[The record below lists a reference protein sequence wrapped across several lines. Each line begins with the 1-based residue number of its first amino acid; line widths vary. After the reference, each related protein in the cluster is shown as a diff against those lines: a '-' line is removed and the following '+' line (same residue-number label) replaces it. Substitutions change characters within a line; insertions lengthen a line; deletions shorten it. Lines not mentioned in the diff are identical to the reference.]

1 MPSSN
6 ETAMASFTAVD
17 LSKLQ
22 APDLIEALNFET
34 IFVDA
39 LAQFRKLLP
48 EFSALTEADPVYKI
62 LQLFAAREL
71 LLRQRANDKA
81 QQTMLAF
88 ATGSNLDHLGALFG
102 VARLLLDPGNSQT
115 GAPPT
120 YESDVD
126 FRRRIQ
132 LAPEGFSVAGPKGA
146 YIFHALSASADVMDA
161 SATSPAPGQVLV
173 TVQSRTGDGTAP
185 QELLDEV
192 VAVLADD
199 GVRPLTDEVA
209 VQSAEII
216 PYAIRGRLYTYAG
229 PDSAV
234 VIREALRSLQAYLA
248 EAHRIGRDVPESAI
262 KAKLFAD
269 GVQRIELDEPA
280 ADILISR
287 TQAAYCTAIDIVHAG
302 IDE

>member
-1 MPSSN
+1 
-6 ETAMASFTAVD
+6 MASFTAVD

-22 APDLIEALNFET
+22 APDLIEVLSFESL
-34 IFVDA
+34 FAEA
-39 LAQFRKLLP
+39 LARFRQLMP
-48 EFSALTEADPVYKI
+48 EFSALTEADPVYKL

-71 LLRQRANDKA
+71 LIRQRANDKA

-88 ATGSNLDHLGALFG
+88 ATGTNLDHLGALFG
-102 VARLLLDPGNSQT
+102 VARLVLDPGQPDA
-115 GAPPT
+115 GVAPT
-120 YESDVD
+120 FESDVD

-132 LAPEGFSVAGPKGA
+132 LAPEGFSVAGPEGA
-146 YIFHALSASADVMDA
+146 YIYHALSAAADVMDA

-173 TVQSRTGDGTAP
+173 TVQSRIGDGTAA
-185 QELLDEV
+185 QALLDQ
-192 VAVLADD
+192 VASILTNDD
-199 GVRPLTDEVA
+199 VRPLTDSVT
-209 VQSAEII
+209 VQSAQIV
-216 PYAIRGRLYTYAG
+216 PYAIRGRVYTYAG

-234 VIREALRSLQAYLA
+234 VMREALRSLQAYLD

-269 GVQRIELDEPA
+269 GVQRIELDSPA
-280 ADILISR
+280 ADIRISR

>member
-1 MPSSN
+1 
-6 ETAMASFTAVD
+6 MASFTAVD
-17 LSKLQ
+17 LSRLK
-22 APDLIEALNFET
+22 APDLIDALDFET
-34 IFVDA
+34 IFAEA

-88 ATGSNLDHLGALFG
+88 ATGANLDHLGALFG
-102 VARLLLDPGNSQT
+102 VARLVLDPGQRDI
-115 GAPPT
+115 GLAPT

-132 LAPEGFSVAGPKGA
+132 LAPEGFSVAGPEGA

-192 VAVLADD
+192 AAVLADD

>member
-1 MPSSN
+1 
-6 ETAMASFTAVD
+6 MASFTAVD

-22 APDLIEALNFET
+22 APDLIEVLSFEAIFEEALT
-34 IFVDA
+34 
-39 LAQFRKLLP
+39 QFRKLLP

-88 ATGSNLDHLGALFG
+88 ATGNNLDHLGALFG
-102 VARLLLDPGNSQT
+102 VARLVLDPGRPEN
-115 GAPPT
+115 GIAPT
-120 YESDVD
+120 LESDVD

-132 LAPEGFSVAGPKGA
+132 LAPEGFSVAGPEGA
-146 YIFHALSASADVMDA
+146 YIYHALSAAADVMDA

-185 QELLDEV
+185 QALLDEV
-192 VAVLADD
+192 AAILTNDD
-199 GVRPLTDEVA
+199 VRPLTDSVT
-209 VQSAEII
+209 VQSAQIV
-216 PYAIRGRLYTYAG
+216 PYVIRGRVYTYAG

-234 VIREALRSLQAYLA
+234 VMSEAMRSLQAYLD

-269 GVQRIELDEPA
+269 GVQRVELDSPA
-280 ADILISR
+280 ADIQINR
-287 TQAAYCTAIDIVHAG
+287 TQAAYCTAIEIVHAG
-302 IDE
+302 SDE

>member
-1 MPSSN
+1 
-6 ETAMASFTAVD
+6 MASFTAVD

-22 APDLIEALNFET
+22 APDLIEALDFET
-34 IFVDA
+34 ILAEA
-39 LAQFRKLLP
+39 LAQFRRLMP
-48 EFSALTEADPVYKI
+48 EFSALTEADPVYKL

-88 ATGSNLDHLGALFG
+88 ATGTNLDHLGALFG
-102 VARLLLDPGNSQT
+102 VARLVLDPGQPEIDI
-115 GAPPT
+115 APT

-132 LAPEGFSVAGPKGA
+132 LAPEGFSVAGPEGA
-146 YIFHALSASADVMDA
+146 YIYHALSAAADVMDA

-173 TVQSRTGDGTAP
+173 TVQSRTGDGAAP
-185 QELLDEV
+185 QALLDEV
-192 VAVLADD
+192 AAILTNDD
-199 GVRPLTDEVA
+199 VRPLTDNVT
-209 VQSAEII
+209 VQSAEIV
-216 PYAIRGRLYTYAG
+216 PYAIRGRVYTYAG

-234 VIREALRSLQAYLA
+234 VMREAMRSLLAYLA

-262 KAKLFAD
+262 KAKLFVD
-269 GVQRIELDEPA
+269 GVQRVELDSPA
-280 ADILISR
+280 ADIRISR
-287 TQAAYCTAIDIVHAG
+287 TQAAYCTSIDIVHAG

>member
-1 MPSSN
+1 M
-6 ETAMASFTAVD
+6 
-17 LSKLQ
+17 
-22 APDLIEALNFET
+22 
-34 IFVDA
+34 
-39 LAQFRKLLP
+39 
-48 EFSALTEADPVYKI
+48 
-62 LQLFAAREL
+62 
-71 LLRQRANDKA
+71 
-81 QQTMLAF
+81 
-88 ATGSNLDHLGALFG
+88 
-102 VARLLLDPGNSQT
+102 
-115 GAPPT
+115 
-120 YESDVD
+120 
-126 FRRRIQ
+126 
-132 LAPEGFSVAGPKGA
+132 
-146 YIFHALSASADVMDA
+146 
-161 SATSPAPGQVLV
+161 
-173 TVQSRTGDGTAP
+173 QSRTGDGTAP

-192 VAVLADD
+192 AAVLADD

-280 ADILISR
+280 ADIRISR

>member
-1 MPSSN
+1 
-6 ETAMASFTAVD
+6 MASFTAVD

-22 APDLIEALNFET
+22 APDLIEGLSFEV
-34 IFVDA
+34 IFSEA
-39 LAQFRKLLP
+39 LAQFRRLLP
-48 EFSALTEADPVYKI
+48 EFSALTEADPIYKL

-71 LLRQRANDKA
+71 LIRQRANDKA

-88 ATGSNLDHLGALFG
+88 ATGTNLDHLGALFG
-102 VARLLLDPGNSQT
+102 VARLVLDSGQPENGI
-115 GAPPT
+115 APT
-120 YESDVD
+120 HESDVD

-132 LAPEGFSVAGPKGA
+132 LAPQGFSVAGPEGA
-146 YIFHALSASADVMDA
+146 YIYHALSAAADVMDA

-192 VAVLADD
+192 AAVLTDAD
-199 GVRPLTDEVA
+199 VRPLTDEVA
-209 VQSAEII
+209 VQSAQIV
-216 PYAIRGRLYTYAG
+216 PYAIRGRVFTYAG

-234 VIREALRSLQAYLA
+234 VMREALRSLLAYLA

-269 GVQRIELDEPA
+269 GVQRVELDAPA
-280 ADILISR
+280 ADIRISR
-287 TQAAYCTAIDIVHAG
+287 TQAAYCTAIDISHAG

>member
-1 MPSSN
+1 M
-6 ETAMASFTAVD
+6 
-17 LSKLQ
+17 
-22 APDLIEALNFET
+22 
-34 IFVDA
+34 
-39 LAQFRKLLP
+39 P
-48 EFSALTEADPVYKI
+48 EFSALTEADPVYKL

-71 LLRQRANDKA
+71 LIRQRANDKA

-88 ATGSNLDHLGALFG
+88 ATGTNLDHLGALFG
-102 VARLLLDPGNSQT
+102 VARLVLDPGQPDA
-115 GAPPT
+115 GVAPAFET
-120 YESDVD
+120 DVD

-132 LAPEGFSVAGPKGA
+132 LAPEGFSVAGPEGA
-146 YIFHALSASADVMDA
+146 YIYHALSAAADVMDA

-185 QELLDEV
+185 QALLDQ
-192 VAVLADD
+192 VAAMLTDD
-199 GVRPLTDEVA
+199 DVRPMTDEVA
-209 VQSAEII
+209 VQSAQIV
-216 PYAIRGRLYTYAG
+216 PYAIRGRIYTYAG

-234 VIREALRSLQAYLA
+234 VMREALRSLQAYLA

-269 GVQRIELDEPA
+269 GVQRIELDSPA
-280 ADILISR
+280 ADIRISR

>member
-1 MPSSN
+1 
-6 ETAMASFTAVD
+6 MASFTAVD

-22 APDLIEALNFET
+22 APDLIEALDFET
-34 IFVDA
+34 IFTQA
-39 LAQFRKLLP
+39 IAQFRKLLP
-48 EFSALTEADPVYKI
+48 EFSALTEADPVYKL

-71 LLRQRANDKA
+71 LIRQRANDKA

-88 ATGSNLDHLGALFG
+88 ATGTNLDHLGALFG
-102 VARLLLDPGNSQT
+102 VARLVLDPGQPENGT
-115 GAPPT
+115 PTT

-132 LAPEGFSVAGPKGA
+132 LAPEGFSVAGPEGA
-146 YIFHALSASADVMDA
+146 YIYHALSAAADVMDA

-185 QELLDEV
+185 QALLDEV
-192 VAVLADD
+192 AAIFTNDD
-199 GVRPLTDEVA
+199 VRLLTDSVT
-209 VQSAEII
+209 VQSAQIV
-216 PYAIRGRLYTYAG
+216 PYAIRGRVYTYAG

-234 VIREALRSLQAYLA
+234 VMREAMRSLQAYLD

-269 GVQRIELDEPA
+269 GVQRMELDLPA
-280 ADILISR
+280 ADIRISR
-287 TQAAYCTAIDIVHAG
+287 TQAAYCTSIDIVHAG

>member
-1 MPSSN
+1 
-6 ETAMASFTAVD
+6 MASFTAVD

-22 APDLIEALNFET
+22 APDLIEALDFEV
-34 IFVDA
+34 ILAEA
-39 LAQFRKLLP
+39 LALFRRMLP
-48 EFSALTEADPVYKI
+48 EFSALTESDPVYKL

-71 LLRQRANDKA
+71 LIRQRANDKA

-88 ATGSNLDHLGALFG
+88 ATGTNLDHLGALFG
-102 VARLLLDPGNSQT
+102 VARLVLDPGQPEIDI
-115 GAPPT
+115 APT

-132 LAPEGFSVAGPKGA
+132 LAPEGFSVAGPEGA
-146 YIFHALSASADVMDA
+146 YIYHALSAAADVMDA

-185 QELLDEV
+185 QALLDEV
-192 VAVLADD
+192 AAILTNDD
-199 GVRPLTDEVA
+199 VRPLTDNVA
-209 VQSAEII
+209 VQSAQIV
-216 PYAIRGRLYTYAG
+216 PYAIRGRVYTYAG

-234 VIREALRSLQAYLA
+234 VMREAMRSLKAYLD

-269 GVQRIELDEPA
+269 GVQRVELDSPA
-280 ADILISR
+280 ADIRISR
-287 TQAAYCTAIDIVHAG
+287 TQAAYCPSIDIVHAG

>member
-1 MPSSN
+1 M
-6 ETAMASFTAVD
+6 TSFTAVD
-17 LSKLQ
+17 LSKLS
-22 APDLIEALNFET
+22 APDLLEKLNFEA
-34 IFVDA
+34 IFIQI
-39 LAQFRKLLP
+39 LTQFRSLVP
-48 EFSALTEADPVYKI
+48 EFSALTEADPVYKL

-88 ATGSNLDHLGALFG
+88 ATGTNLDHLGALFG
-102 VARLLLDPGNSQT
+102 VARLMLDPGQPEIDI
-115 GAPPT
+115 APT

-132 LAPEGFSVAGPKGA
+132 LAPEGFSVAGPEGA
-146 YIFHALSASADVMDA
+146 YIYHALSAAADVMDA

-185 QELLDEV
+185 QALLDEV
-192 VAVLADD
+192 AAILTNDD
-199 GVRPLTDEVA
+199 VRPLTDNVT
-209 VQSAEII
+209 VQSAQIV
-216 PYAIRGRLYTYAG
+216 PYAIRGRVYTYAG

-234 VIREALRSLQAYLA
+234 VMREAMRSLQAYLD

-269 GVQRIELDEPA
+269 GVQRIELDSPA
-280 ADILISR
+280 ADVRISR
-287 TQAAYCTAIDIVHAG
+287 TQAAYCTAIDILHAG

>member
-1 MPSSN
+1 
-6 ETAMASFTAVD
+6 MASFTAVD

-22 APDLIEALNFET
+22 APDLIEALDFEV
-34 IFVDA
+34 IFDQA
-39 LAQFRKLLP
+39 LVQFHRLLP
-48 EFSALTEADPVYKI
+48 EFSALTEADPVYKL

-71 LLRQRANDKA
+71 LIRQRANDKA

-88 ATGSNLDHLGALFG
+88 ATGTNLDHLGALFG
-102 VARLLLDPGNSQT
+102 VARLVLDLGQPQNGV
-115 GAPPT
+115 APT

-132 LAPEGFSVAGPKGA
+132 LAPEGFSVAGPEGA
-146 YIFHALSASADVMDA
+146 YIYHALSAAADVMDA

-173 TVQSRTGDGTAP
+173 TVQSRTGNGTAP
-185 QELLDEV
+185 QALLDEV
-192 VAVLADD
+192 SAILTNDD
-199 GVRPLTDEVA
+199 VRPLTDSVT
-209 VQSAEII
+209 VQSAQIV
-216 PYAIRGRLYTYAG
+216 PYAIRGRVYTYAG

-234 VIREALRSLQAYLA
+234 VMREAMRSLQAYLD

-269 GVQRIELDEPA
+269 GVQRVELDSPA
-280 ADILISR
+280 ADIRISR
-287 TQAAYCTAIDIVHAG
+287 TQAAYCTAIDISHAG

>member
-1 MPSSN
+1 
-6 ETAMASFTAVD
+6 MASFTAVD

-22 APDLIEALNFET
+22 APDLIETLNFEA
-34 IFVDA
+34 IFAQA
-39 LAQFRKLLP
+39 LALFRRLMP
-48 EFSALTEADPVYKI
+48 EFSALSESDPIYKI
-62 LQLFAAREL
+62 LQLFAAREML
-71 LLRQRANDKA
+71 IRQRANDKA

-88 ATGSNLDHLGALFG
+88 ATGTNLDHLGALFG
-102 VARLLLDPGNSQT
+102 VTRLLLDPGQPET
-115 GAPPT
+115 GVAPT

-132 LAPEGFSVAGPKGA
+132 LAPEGFSVAGPEGA
-146 YIFHALSASADVMDA
+146 YIYHALSAAADVMDA

-185 QELLDEV
+185 QPLLDQ
-192 VAVLADD
+192 VAAILTNDD
-199 GVRPLTDEVA
+199 VRPLTDSVT
-209 VQSAEII
+209 VQSAQIV
-216 PYAIRGRLYTYAG
+216 PYAIRGRVYTYAG

-234 VIREALRSLQAYLA
+234 VMREALRSLQAYLA

-269 GVQRIELDEPA
+269 GVQRVELDSPA
-280 ADILISR
+280 ADIRISR

>member
-1 MPSSN
+1 
-6 ETAMASFTAVD
+6 MASFTAVD
-17 LSKLQ
+17 LSKLK
-22 APDLIEALNFET
+22 APDLIEALSFET
-34 IFVDA
+34 IFAEA
-39 LAQFRKLLP
+39 LAQFRRLMP
-48 EFSALTEADPVYKI
+48 EFSAVTEADPAYKL

-71 LLRQRANDKA
+71 LIRQRANDKA

-88 ATGSNLDHLGALFG
+88 ATGTNLDHLGALFG
-102 VARLLLDPGNSQT
+102 VARLLLNPGQSET
-115 GAPPT
+115 GVAPT

-132 LAPEGFSVAGPKGA
+132 LAPEGFSVAGPEGA
-146 YIFHALSASADVMDA
+146 YIYHALSASADVMDA

-192 VAVLADD
+192 TAVLTDAD
-199 GVRPLTDEVA
+199 VRPLTDEVA
-209 VQSAEII
+209 VQSAQIV
-216 PYAIRGRLYTYAG
+216 PYAIRGRVYTYAG

-234 VIREALRSLQAYLA
+234 VMRETLRSLQAYLA
-248 EAHRIGRDVPESAI
+248 EAQRIGRDVPESAI
-262 KAKLFAD
+262 KAKLFVD
-269 GVQRIELDEPA
+269 GVQRVELDSPA
-280 ADILISR
+280 ADIRISR

>member
-1 MPSSN
+1 
-6 ETAMASFTAVD
+6 MASFTAVD

-22 APDLIEALNFET
+22 APDLIEALDFET
-34 IFVDA
+34 IFAEA

-48 EFSALTEADPVYKI
+48 AFSALTEADPVYKI

-88 ATGSNLDHLGALFG
+88 ATGANLDHLGALFG
-102 VARLLLDPGNSQT
+102 VARLVLDSGQRDI
-115 GAPPT
+115 GLAPT

-216 PYAIRGRLYTYAG
+216 RTPFVGASTPMPAPTRRSSSVKRCAACRPTLPKRIG
-229 PDSAV
+229 SAV
-234 VIREALRSLQAYLA
+234 TSPNRPSRPSCSQMAC
-248 EAHRIGRDVPESAI
+248 SA
-262 KAKLFAD
+262 
-269 GVQRIELDEPA
+269 
-280 ADILISR
+280 SS
-287 TQAAYCTAIDIVHAG
+287 
-302 IDE
+302 

>member
-1 MPSSN
+1 M
-6 ETAMASFTAVD
+6 
-17 LSKLQ
+17 
-22 APDLIEALNFET
+22 
-34 IFVDA
+34 
-39 LAQFRKLLP
+39 P
-48 EFSALTEADPVYKI
+48 EFSALAESDPVFKI

-71 LLRQRANDKA
+71 LIRQRANDKA

-88 ATGSNLDHLGALFG
+88 ATGTNLDHLGALFG
-102 VARLLLDPGNSQT
+102 VARLVLDPGQPEN
-115 GAPPT
+115 GIAPT

-132 LAPEGFSVAGPKGA
+132 LAPEGFSVAGPEGA
-146 YIFHALSASADVMDA
+146 YIYHALSASADVLDA

-185 QELLDEV
+185 QALLDEV
-192 VAVLADD
+192 AAILTNDD
-199 GVRPLTDEVA
+199 VRPLTDDVA
-209 VQSAEII
+209 VQSAQIV
-216 PYAIRGRLYTYAG
+216 PYAIRGRVYTYAG

-234 VIREALRSLQAYLA
+234 VMREAMRSLQAYLD

-269 GVQRIELDEPA
+269 GVQRVELDLPA
-280 ADILISR
+280 ADIRISR
-287 TQAAYCTAIDIVHAG
+287 TQAAYCTSIDIVHAG

>member
-1 MPSSN
+1 
-6 ETAMASFTAVD
+6 MASFTAVD

-22 APDLIEALNFET
+22 APDLIEALDFET
-34 IFVDA
+34 IFSDA
-39 LAQFRKLLP
+39 LAQFRRLMP

-88 ATGSNLDHLGALFG
+88 ATGTNLDHLGALFG
-102 VARLLLDPGNSQT
+102 VARLVLDPGQQEA
-115 GAPPT
+115 GVAPS

-132 LAPEGFSVAGPKGA
+132 LAPEGFSVAGPEGA
-146 YIFHALSASADVMDA
+146 YIYHALSAAADVMDA

-173 TVQSRTGDGTAP
+173 TIQSRTGNGTAP
-185 QELLDEV
+185 QSLLDQ
-192 VAVLADD
+192 VAAILTNDD
-199 GVRPLTDEVA
+199 VRPLTDSVT
-209 VQSAEII
+209 VQSAQIV
-216 PYAIRGRLYTYAG
+216 PYAIRGRVYTYAG

-234 VIREALRSLQAYLA
+234 VMREALRSLQAYLD

-269 GVQRIELDEPA
+269 GVQRVELDAPA
-280 ADILISR
+280 ADIRISR
-287 TQAAYCTAIDIVHAG
+287 TQAAYCTAINIVHAG

>member
-1 MPSSN
+1 
-6 ETAMASFTAVD
+6 MASFTAVD

-22 APDLIEALNFET
+22 APDLIEALDFEA
-34 IFVDA
+34 IFNEA
-39 LAQFRKLLP
+39 LTQFRQLMP
-48 EFSALTEADPVYKI
+48 EFSALTESDPVYKL

-71 LLRQRANDKA
+71 LIRQRANDKA

-88 ATGSNLDHLGALFG
+88 ATGTNLDHLGALFG
-102 VARLLLDPGNSQT
+102 VARLVLDAGQPENST
-115 GAPPT
+115 PPT
-120 YESDVD
+120 FESDMD

-132 LAPEGFSVAGPKGA
+132 LAPEGFSVAGPEGA
-146 YIFHALSASADVMDA
+146 YIYHALSAAADVMDA

-185 QELLDEV
+185 QALLDQ
-192 VAVLADD
+192 VASILTNDD
-199 GVRPLTDEVA
+199 VRPLTDSVT
-209 VQSAEII
+209 VQSAQIV
-216 PYAIRGRLYTYAG
+216 PYAIRGRVYTYAG

-234 VIREALRSLQAYLA
+234 VMREALRSLRAYLD

-269 GVQRIELDEPA
+269 GVQRIELESPA
-280 ADILISR
+280 ADIRISR